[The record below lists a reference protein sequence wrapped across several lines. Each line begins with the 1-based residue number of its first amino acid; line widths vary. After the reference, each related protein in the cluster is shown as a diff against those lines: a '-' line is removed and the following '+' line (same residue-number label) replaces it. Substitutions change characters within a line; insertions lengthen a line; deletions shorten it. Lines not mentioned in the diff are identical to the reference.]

1 MRGSTATVCEEGWLG
16 ASGEI
21 RPVTCLV
28 LCARSA
34 AMTITINTTTT
45 TELFNR
51 LARIASLQPAFW
63 SPGGT
68 AMPPLA

>member
-1 MRGSTATVCEEGWLG
+1 MRGSTAAVCEDSWLV
-16 ASGEI
+16 ASGEF

-45 TELFNR
+45 TELFDR
-51 LARIASLQPAFW
+51 LVRIPSLQTAFW
-63 SPGGT
+63 SLGGT
-68 AMPPLA
+68 AMPRLT